1 MKSQPI
7 PVYFH
12 DDQLLFHPPYEWD
25 KRGYVPHPESP
36 ERPRAILK
44 VLRAFPDDFDIRCPD
59 VLPENLTHQ
68 VHASHLL
75 RLYKV
80 AEELEEDAFF
90 FPTFF
95 PKAHQTNVDPENIHN
110 AGFYCFDTSTPLGK
124 HTYTSALWSAASAVQ
139 AARCVLSEETRLAYA
154 LTRPPGHHADK
165 NYFGGYC
172 YLNTAAIMASLLSD
186 HGSVAI
192 IDIDYHHGDGT
203 QAIFYYD
210 CAVFTASI
218 HADPTNRFP
227 YFSGYSSEI
236 GLGAGEG
243 FNLNVPL
250 PPKTSGRKFLKML
263 RTLIIP
269 KIKAFNPDFLI
280 IAAGFDT
287 YKDDPICDFMLETND
302 YKLIGKE
309 LGSLNLPTLVA
320 QEGGYYLPALGKNA
334 KTLLYGIR
342 DGQAKAK

>member
-1 MKSQPI
+1 MKPII

-36 ERPRAILK
+36 ERPKAILK
-44 VLRAFPDDFDIRCPD
+44 VLNQFPDEFK
-59 VLPENLTHQ
+59 VSSPETQPEDLAHQ
-68 VHASHLL
+68 VHVSHLL
-75 RLYKV
+75 RLYNI
-80 AEELEEDAFF
+80 AETLEEDAFF

-95 PKAHQTNVDPENIHN
+95 PKNHQTNVDPENLN
-110 AGFYCFDTSTPLGK
+110 NTGFYCFDTSTPLGK
-124 HTYTSALWSAASAVQ
+124 HTYTSALWSAATATK
-139 AARCVLSEETRLAYA
+139 AAQCVLSKESKLSYA

-172 YLNTAAIMASLLSD
+172 YLNNAAIAASLLSE

-192 IDIDYHHGDGT
+192 VDIDYHHGDGI
-203 QAIFYYD
+203 QSIFYYD
-210 CAVFTASI
+210 CRVLTTSV

-227 YFSGYSSEI
+227 YFSGFASEI

-250 PPKTSGRKFLKML
+250 PYETTGESFLNAL
-263 RTLIIP
+263 TTIIIP
-269 KIKAFNPDFLI
+269 KVNTFNPDFLI

-287 YKDDPICDFMLETND
+287 YKDDPLCDFKLETDD
-302 YKLIGKE
+302 YTKIGNV
-309 LGSLNLPTLVA
+309 LGQLDLPTVVV
-320 QEGGYYLPALGKNA
+320 QEGGYFLPALGDNVKA
-334 KTLLYGIR
+334 LLCGIR
-342 DGQAKAK
+342 DKQNK